1 MDLNNIVEIV
11 KTDGSMDKVSVI
23 TYLLSDDGAR
33 QYIVYTK
40 VEDFNVDEDKV
51 IYISKISNNNNVL
64 TISEISDDIEWNEVQ
79 KLLRRIANAKQLE
92 RWYFM
97 LTDYNYVYE
106 DKKYEAVVKNLKA
119 TFFDVIF
126 SFVSVIIPFI
136 MLCLIIQRVKQP
148 MKQMRV

>member
-51 IYISKISNNNNVL
+51 IYISKIFNNNSVL
-64 TISEISDDIEWNEVQ
+64 TVSEISDDIEWNEVQ
-79 KLLRRIANAKQLE
+79 KLLRRIANAK
-92 RWYFM
+92 
-97 LTDYNYVYE
+97 
-106 DKKYEAVVKNLKA
+106 
-119 TFFDVIF
+119 
-126 SFVSVIIPFI
+126 
-136 MLCLIIQRVKQP
+136 
-148 MKQMRV
+148 